1 VLDAAWLAVVN
12 TRGVDDDVI
21 PTEVI
26 DPFGIPTE
34 VIDPFGESPRLD
46 DAG

>member
-26 DPFGIPTE
+26 DPFG
-34 VIDPFGESPRLD
+34 GSPRLD

>member
-1 VLDAAWLAVVN
+1 VLDAAWLSVVN

-26 DPFGIPTE
+26 DPFSIPTE